1 MRSIYAR
8 CFERCCSISRF
19 EDFFNKY
26 AKGKDGL
33 TWGDVWDGLTGQR
46 VIMDP
51 IGWFAAFFECR

>member
-1 MRSIYAR
+1 MTHPDA
-8 CFERCCSISRF
+8 RF

-33 TWGDVWDGLTGQR
+33 TWGDVWDGLAGQR

-51 IGWFAAFFECR
+51 IGWFAAFFECESPPY